1 MRRKHLL
8 QPDSNTPTFC
18 LIGELLQ
25 EFFSFQIFWTSNS
38 HISHRGHNINFAR
51 PIRALR
57 CRKHTTFLYIGSFC
71 FLLNKETK
79 RIADLLFLYKAK
91 KLPTVLLKPFLHL
104 NSTDPF
110 RREKKSFAFKN
121 FICNQNPLSLKGFAE
136 RLRQFILN
144 TLPQSCKALI
154 KFFIWNCHKSLPEL
168 SRKRF
173 HHRLFSHRT
182 ASLSSLLHF
191 PSNNYKALKPYSTLI
206 ASTSVA
212 IDTLLLVK

>member
-1 MRRKHLL
+1 MSQTYDIFIYRLFL
-8 QPDSNTPTFC
+8 
-18 LIGELLQ
+18 
-25 EFFSFQIFWTSNS
+25 FSFEQRNQKDC
-38 HISHRGHNINFAR
+38 R
-51 PIRALR
+51 PIV
-57 CRKHTTFLYIGSFC
+57 FIQS
-71 FLLNKETK
+71 
-79 RIADLLFLYKAK
+79 K

-121 FICNQNPLSLKGFAE
+121 FICNQNPLSRKGFAE

-191 PSNNYKALKPYSTLI
+191 QSNN
-206 ASTSVA
+206 
-212 IDTLLLVK
+212 